1 MFSSPD
7 MRDFSEFA
15 HASAFRTYDLS
26 DGLSGE
32 FYHVE
37 YCKKLLYVLET
48 RSFNEDYSVCLISQ

>member
-32 FYHVE
+32 FYHV
-37 YCKKLLYVLET
+37 KKAVICI
-48 RSFNEDYSVCLISQ
+48 RDQVI